1 MTKPSI
7 HPAPAPPGAA
17 PNALPGEPVR
27 KPRLLWANV
36 YCLLDCSSGASMTAR
51 EMLRQ
56 LEGAGYDVRI
66 LGASVFDDERG
77 TAGVLGQWPALQAR
91 QGEVLKLGDGPL
103 EHRTLITADT
113 RRDAM
118 SCAEESRWFLLYRQA
133 LDRVR
138 PDVVFYY
145 GGQPLDFLIAA
156 EARARGIPVAFYLAN
171 ASYGQSRWCRDVDLV
186 LTNSSATANLY
197 ARRLG
202 VVPVAVG
209 AFIDPARV
217 LFINPSLE
225 KGVAVVVRLAMM
237 LEQRR
242 PDIVF
247 EVVESRGNWGRM
259 LRAVSTALGDPRET
273 LANVTV
279 TAHTSDMRPVYGRA
293 RLRLAPSLWWE
304 SMGRVLVEAMLNG
317 IPPVVTDRGG
327 MPEMVGEG
335 GIMLRFDEAFHEK
348 PYTRVPLAEALE
360 PLVQRLEALYDDE
373 ATYALLAAAALR
385 AGQAHHRDASTRR
398 LLQALAPLVA
408 QRAGDSD
415 TGAALRQ
422 LHRHGLDDWAPA
434 ESSPKGAV
442 LRPTA
447 TRQDSPRDHDN
458 LPRRPPII
466 RVIVHPHPNPL
477 DRNHH
482 AHRHACRGNPVHWR
496 CLVHNGQ
503 PQRTDG
509 PAAGQC
515 ARHQRPDRSSAPD
528 VRHMPDRPHGLPAGP
543 QGRTEQGQ
551 NARRVHRRPG
561 LNARSSGP

>member
-1 MTKPSI
+1 MTIPGI

-17 PNALPGEPVR
+17 PDALPGEPAR
-27 KPRLLWANV
+27 KPRLLWANA
-36 YCLLDCSSGASMTAR
+36 YCLLDSSSGASTTVH
-51 EMLRQ
+51 EMLKQ
-56 LEGAGYDVRI
+56 LAGAGYDIRI

-77 TAGVLGQWPALQAR
+77 TAGLLGQWPAVRAR
-91 QGEVLKLGDGPL
+91 QGEVLKLRDGPL
-103 EHRTLITADT
+103 EHRILITADT

-118 SCAEESRWFLLYRQA
+118 TCAEERRWFLLYRQA

-186 LTNSSATANLY
+186 LTNSSSTANLY

-217 LFINPSLE
+217 LAPRREPRRLLFINPSLE

-247 EVVESRGNWGRM
+247 EVVESRGHWGRM

-273 LANVTV
+273 LANVIV

-293 RLRLAPSLWWE
+293 RLLLAPSLWWE

-335 GIMLRFDEAFHEK
+335 GLMLRFDAAFHEQ
-348 PYTRVPLAEALE
+348 PYTRVPPAEALE

-373 ATYALLAAAALR
+373 AAYARLAAAALR

-422 LHRHGLDDWAPA
+422 LHRHGLDDGAPA
-434 ESSPKGAV
+434 ES
-442 LRPTA
+442 L
-447 TRQDSPRDHDN
+447 
-458 LPRRPPII
+458 
-466 RVIVHPHPNPL
+466 
-477 DRNHH
+477 
-482 AHRHACRGNPVHWR
+482 
-496 CLVHNGQ
+496 
-503 PQRTDG
+503 
-509 PAAGQC
+509 
-515 ARHQRPDRSSAPD
+515 
-528 VRHMPDRPHGLPAGP
+528 PHGAAAPPDADAP
-543 QGRTEQGQ
+543 
-551 NARRVHRRPG
+551 
-561 LNARSSGP
+561 